1 MTNKTQELHKKLTK
15 AFNAQD
21 EAGIRAICVNNMEYV
36 APGDMTGKGVDA
48 YVEFCRSWW
57 TAFPDARVRTDRL
70 HVTDD
75 AFIEEGTFAGTHS
88 GVLRTPMGDIPPTS
102 KQVEGRYNSVFACTG
117 DRITSE
123 HLVFDRMQLM
133 EQLGMVPAGAVPA
146 RR

>member
-21 EAGIRAICVNNMEYV
+21 EAGIRAICANNMEYV

-75 AFIEEGTFAGTHS
+75 EAAGTDDEHQLLLD
-88 GVLRTPMGDIPPTS
+88 GNAGHHVLD
-102 KQVEGRYNSVFACTG
+102 A
-117 DRITSE
+117 RI
-123 HLVFDRMQLM
+123 VAARGNVDAV
-133 EQLGMVPAGAVPA
+133 EQLDLVRHRGF
-146 RR
+146 